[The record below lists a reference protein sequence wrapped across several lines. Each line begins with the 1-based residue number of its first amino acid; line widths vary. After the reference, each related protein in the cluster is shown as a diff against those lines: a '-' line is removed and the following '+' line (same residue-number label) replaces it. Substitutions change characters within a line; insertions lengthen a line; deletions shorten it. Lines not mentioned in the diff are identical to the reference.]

1 MIVLWPPSEWKKYH
15 FMYRDHKI
23 NVKHFC
29 LCRGEFCM
37 IFDIST
43 ADFDGATLSGKTVLF
58 ECVRLIRTIRIS
70 VSVCLCVHLRH
81 SIIIIAFSY
90 IGKQWDCYGCCCY
103 YYASPLCVRL
113 SRMLIR
119 LLLWLSLFVCPYHI
133 SIGIASYDS
142 VSHSKA
148 SLITTTIR
156 KMKKKIRTNELNK
169 RRGPYFYR
177 SMLCCDQID
186 GSLCDVFYF
195 IHTFLVFCFSSF
207 EFNVRHPIAAN
218 YLVLHTS
225 ICTFNHQ
232 FLSFHLTKFS
242 YTISW
247 FLFTQ

>member
-1 MIVLWPPSEWKKYH
+1 M
-15 FMYRDHKI
+15 R
-23 NVKHFC
+23 
-29 LCRGEFCM
+29 
-37 IFDIST
+37 
-43 ADFDGATLSGKTVLF
+43 
-58 ECVRLIRTIRIS
+58 
-70 VSVCLCVHLRH
+70 
-81 SIIIIAFSY
+81 
-90 IGKQWDCYGCCCY
+90 
-103 YYASPLCVRL
+103 
-113 SRMLIR
+113 
-119 LLLWLSLFVCPYHI
+119 LLWLLLLLCVAVVRSVKSYAHSFTFVAFVVCV
-133 SIGIASYDS
+133 S
-142 VSHSKA
+142 VSYFDWHRFIWFR
-148 SLITTTIR
+148 ITFESIVNNNNNT
-156 KMKKKIRTNELNK
+156 KNEKKIRTNELNK

-225 ICTFNHQ
+225 ICTFNHK